1 MNANCQNQMLKD
13 FLKHQM
19 MKPVSTV
26 PGPQSSEI
34 MNLKTSTP
42 AAAKAEVDLDYIIAK
57 KPTVAKV
64 RKYIQGMIDEIVAEQ
79 ED

>member
-1 MNANCQNQMLKD
+1 MNANANNQMLKD

-34 MNLKTSTP
+34 LNLKTDTP
-42 AAAKAEVDLDYIIAK
+42 AAARAEVDLDYTIAK
-57 KPTVAKV
+57 KPAVAKV